1 MDMDYD
7 IEHYVFSAHLKVKID
22 NIDEIWDNLPH
33 ELKINPRLAAF
44 IVGEQHE
51 SEVGTNTTTVGECEI
66 CGNVPSGAAQT

>member
-22 NIDEIWDNLPH
+22 NIDEIWNNLPH

-44 IVGEQHE
+44 IVGERYEQ
-51 SEVGTNTTTVGECEI
+51 SIRTNTAAVGECKV
-66 CGNVPSGAAQT
+66 CSNAPSETTQP